1 MAGLLNDNYSKS
13 LAGYLF
19 KKIEAYK
26 SNDWVKRY
34 VPKLSGSNLYIT
46 QRKIEQWI
54 KEHNDK

>member
-19 KKIEAYK
+19 KKIEAYQ